1 MGSSYY
7 HHLLSPYSVDLLSSV
22 TTITQPEMSTITAGA
37 PTIRGHSVR
46 DYYHHDLAG
55 GGLTNDVAS
64 FRRLD
69 RATLEKSE
77 NSSANV
83 EKMAYK
89 MAYRNAKRA
98 RRRVISRSLAEA
110 VRFELTD
117 PCESPV
123 FKTGAIDHSAT
134 LPWGGIVT
142 A

>member
-1 MGSSYY
+1 
-7 HHLLSPYSVDLLSSV
+7 
-22 TTITQPEMSTITAGA
+22 MSTITAGA
-37 PTIRGHSVR
+37 PTIRGNSVR

-89 MAYRNAKRA
+89 MAYRNEKCA
-98 RRRVISRSLAEA
+98 RRRIFTGSLAEA

-117 PCESPV
+117 PFESPV

-134 LPWGGIVT
+134 LPWG
-142 A
+142 

>member
-1 MGSSYY
+1 M
-7 HHLLSPYSVDLLSSV
+7 

-37 PTIRGHSVR
+37 PTIRGNSVR
-46 DYYHHDLAG
+46 DYYHHELAG

-83 EKMAYK
+83 EKMAY
-89 MAYRNAKRA
+89 RNEKCAV
-98 RRRVISRSLAEA
+98 RRILIGVLAEA
-110 VRFELTD
+110 VRFELTG
-117 PCESPV
+117 PFEPPV

-134 LPWGGIVT
+134 LPAGGIVT
-142 A
+142 LF